1 MKNVTS
7 ERSNPF
13 GMRPPCPHRCSGSHA
28 RTAVFGYGDANADFH
43 IIGDH
48 PGVHG
53 GATTGIPFTGSKSGT
68 KIIDVLMETG
78 LVEAEASNSMRP
90 ENCFL
95 SYVYCCCVKSNSSP
109 SREDYKK
116 FERFFDAELRAIA
129 ADVLIPVGETPT
141 MHVLQEYTNQYPRVS
156 HDVADLHGQ
165 ELRGRGFLVVPLMDP
180 STWTDADFEA
190 AVVALKQVLSR
201 DYKQMVDL
209 GRFLPHG
216 DPYFVR

>member
-13 GMRPPCPHRCSGSHA
+13 GMRPPCSQQCSAGDD

-48 PGVHG
+48 PGAHG
-53 GATTGIPFTGSKSGT
+53 GTITGIPFTGSSSGN
-68 KIIDVLMETG
+68 KIIDVLIETG
-78 LVEAEASNSMRP
+78 LVSTHGSNSIRP
-90 ENCFL
+90 ENSFL
-95 SYVYCCCVKSNSSP
+95 SYLYCCCVQENFTP
-109 SREDYKK
+109 APEDYKK

-129 ADVLIPVGETPT
+129 ADVLVPVGETPT
-141 MHVLQEYTNQYPRVS
+141 RYVLQEYTNQYPRVS
-156 HDVADLHGQ
+156 HDMTHLHGR
-165 ELRGRGFLVVPLMDP
+165 ELRGRGFLVVPLLDP
-180 STWTDADFEA
+180 STWTDEDFTV
-190 AVVALKQVLSR
+190 AVDALTQVLSR